1 MPSISSIYI
10 IYLDNLDDDRNSVY
24 FQWYSLALDI
34 IEFKIFKPE
43 ISKAK
48 RKVPTTICKMS
59 FLNKRVEFINVHNI
73 FDDSLVKAFLPTSIK
88 FGDPTVLYSLTN
100 PIRSKIFHF
109 NKCVSNIDV
118 KVFLQDNTI
127 FPCNCAGTSFIDR
140 DHQHLVTVDLQI
152 IGNNKLRK

>member
-1 MPSISSIYI
+1 
-10 IYLDNLDDDRNSVY
+10 
-24 FQWYSLALDI
+24 
-34 IEFKIFKPE
+34 
-43 ISKAK
+43 
-48 RKVPTTICKMS
+48 MS

-73 FDDSLVKAFLPTSIK
+73 LDDSLVKAFLPTSIK

-118 KVFLQDNTI
+118 KAFLQDNTI